1 MSREAVVYL
10 IDDDAA
16 VRDSLTLLLEQE
28 DFVVEV
34 FASAE
39 AFLVSE
45 RSQLR
50 RRSCCI
56 VDIRMPGIDG
66 MALQTELARRSS
78 VPPLIILTGH
88 GDIPQSV
95 RAIKAGAVDFL
106 TKPVAAVTLLE
117 SVRNALSE
125 CDRLMTQSQITQ
137 TAAARLALLTDRER
151 QVLALVAEGLPN
163 KEVARRLAI
172 SHRTVE
178 IHKARIMY
186 KTGVDSVFELARLA
200 DASGARS

>member
-1 MSREAVVYL
+1 MNRDAVVHL

-28 DFVVEV
+28 DFVVEA

-39 AFLVSE
+39 AFLTSE
-45 RSQLR
+45 HSQSR
-50 RRSCCI
+50 RRSCCV
-56 VDIRMPGIDG
+56 VDIRMPGMDG
-66 MALQTELARRSS
+66 MTLHAELARRGN
-78 VPPLIILTGH
+78 VPPVIILTGH

-95 RAIKAGAVDFL
+95 RAIKAGALDFL
-106 TKPVAAVTLLE
+106 TKPVAAATLLE
-117 SVRNALSE
+117 SVRNALGE
-125 CDRLMTQSQITQ
+125 CDRLMSQDHIAL
-137 TAAARLALLTDRER
+137 TAAARMALLTDRER
-151 QVLALVAEGLPN
+151 EVLALVAEGLAN

-186 KTGVDSVFELARLA
+186 KTGVDSVFELVRLA
-200 DASGARS
+200 DATAARS